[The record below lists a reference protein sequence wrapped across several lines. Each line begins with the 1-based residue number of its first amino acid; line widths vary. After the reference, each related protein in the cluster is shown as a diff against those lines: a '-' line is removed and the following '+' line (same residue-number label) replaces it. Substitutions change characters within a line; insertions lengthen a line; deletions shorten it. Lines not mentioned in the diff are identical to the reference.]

1 MDSKTSIFRME
12 RGFLMEKKNPND
24 ERFKEEVKAWLMI
37 QVIGQTGVN
46 ILNKKKLEKEMR
58 DHLKAFSD
66 AEKLPEFADYFIDS
80 CLNSKSYR
88 TAVFGAIPMSDAGAA
103 TRIAQDID
111 EITRVI
117 PEKFSL
123 EGEFEPLRKAL
134 LLAYTD
140 KIENA
145 NKLLEDAGIRTD

>member
-1 MDSKTSIFRME
+1 
-12 RGFLMEKKNPND
+12 MEKKNPND

-58 DHLKAFSD
+58 EHLKAFSD
-66 AEKLPEFADYFIDS
+66 AEKLLEFADYFIDS

-123 EGEFEPLRKAL
+123 EGEF
-134 LLAYTD
+134 
-140 KIENA
+140 
-145 NKLLEDAGIRTD
+145 

>member
-1 MDSKTSIFRME
+1 
-12 RGFLMEKKNPND
+12 MEKKALD
-24 ERFKEEVKAWLMI
+24 DGKYKQEMTAWLMI

-46 ILNKKKLEKEMR
+46 FFNKKKLENEMR
-58 DHLKAFSD
+58 QHLDVFSSK
-66 AEKLPEFADYFIDS
+66 ERLPEFADYFIDS

-123 EGEFEPLRKAL
+123 EGEFEPLRQSL
-134 LLAYTD
+134 LSAFTA

-145 NKLLEDAGIRTD
+145 EKILLDAGIKA